1 MRGQAAFEFIV
12 LIALAM
18 LLLMVLIIIGTAL
31 GTTKLEEQRDK
42 AFYDFGNSLQQEI
55 LLSTTVHPGY
65 EKDIT
70 IPDSISRFNFEIT
83 TQTNS
88 FTITSAEKDYTFR
101 TPELTGTF
109 TKGQNTIRYD
119 GSVSII

>member
-1 MRGQAAFEFIV
+1 MKGQAAFEFII

-18 LLLMVLIIIGTAL
+18 LALMIFIILGTAL
-31 GTTKLEEQRDK
+31 GTDKLEEQRNK
-42 AFYDFGNSLQQEI
+42 AFYNFGNDLQQEI

-65 EKDIT
+65 EKDIF
-70 IPDSISRFNFEIT
+70 IPDAISNFNFVIT
-83 TQTNS
+83 TEPRF
-88 FTITSAEKDYTFR
+88 FTLESGQSTYTFK

-109 TKGQNTIRYD
+109 SKGMNTIRYD